1 MRADLQAPLSSVLVR
16 VRPRVLEGPG
26 LGAALLACA
35 ALIGCAAPRPSHH
48 LAEPEAPRAVLVLHG
63 GAGTIDRASMT
74 PELEQDYRA
83 ALEGALRAGHA
94 VLAGGGNAMDAV
106 EATLLPLEDSPLFNA
121 GRGAVLTADRL
132 CELDASVMDG
142 GTGLAGAVAGIRTV
156 RHPIRAARAVM
167 EKSEHVLLAGRGADA
182 FAAEQG
188 LELVDNAWFQTE
200 RRVRQ
205 LDQALADAKF
215 GTVGC
220 VALDEEGHLAA
231 GTTTGGMTAKR
242 YGRVGDS
249 PLIGAGTWAEDGVCG
264 VSATGWGEFFIRGA
278 VASTIAARMR
288 FGGASLA
295 DAASATIHGDLTARG
310 GTGGVVAL
318 DAEGRVAAPF
328 NTPGMYRG
336 WITAEGDV
344 TVRIWSDR

>member
-16 VRPRVLEGPG
+16 VRPRVLGG
-26 LGAALLACA
+26 LCLGAALVA
-35 ALIGCAAPRPSHH
+35 CAAPRPSHH

-83 ALEGALRAGHA
+83 AREGALRAGHA
-94 VLAGGGNAMDAV
+94 VLASGGSAMDAV

-156 RHPIRAARAVM
+156 RHPIRAARVVM

-188 LELVDNAWFQTE
+188 PLGYALGYFMGGVD
-200 RRVRQ
+200 
-205 LDQALADAKF
+205 
-215 GTVGC
+215 
-220 VALDEEGHLAA
+220 
-231 GTTTGGMTAKR
+231 
-242 YGRVGDS
+242 
-249 PLIGAGTWAEDGVCG
+249 
-264 VSATGWGEFFIRGA
+264 
-278 VASTIAARMR
+278 
-288 FGGASLA
+288 GASLNLVYNLA
-295 DAASATIHGDLTARG
+295 DFLNKIAF
-310 GTGGVVAL
+310 GVIIWNVA
-318 DAEGRVAAPF
+318 
-328 NTPGMYRG
+328 
-336 WITAEGDV
+336 V
-344 TVRIWSDR
+344 TESEAK